1 MQNRKEILEMQ
12 LQLNTPIETYNV
24 NGKSVYVKR
33 DALMGDGEILPP
45 WGKLSALRNV
55 LLDVNPTKPLIHLSV
70 YGSWS
75 GWALS
80 QISKELGYEF
90 IMAYPKS
97 KKYPEYM
104 LEKVD
109 RTLPLKPNMM
119 SILYNKVGSIA
130 REKDYI
136 RLPYA
141 FDHSAYIDT
150 QRKRFREVKEKLDFD
165 HLVVSSGSG
174 VTCLGMLLE
183 HDPFPSLFEPDNKRT
198 FHTVCVSSES
208 SIKKKFSKYQIY
220 DTDNVEIVKSEFAFD
235 DKMEWYDTPFPCNEF
250 WDKKQWYWLEQNIE
264 KLKGKTLFWNI
275 GGSYLNSIK

>member
-1 MQNRKEILEMQ
+1 MEIKVD
-12 LQLNTPIETYNV
+12 TPIETYSV
-24 NGKSVYVKR
+24 GGKSVYVKR
-33 DALMGDGEILPP
+33 DDLMGDGKILPP
-45 WGKLSALRNV
+45 WGKLSALKNV

-109 RTLPLKPNMM
+109 KTLPLKPNMM
-119 SILYNKVGSIA
+119 SILYNKVGAIA

-174 VTCLGMLLE
+174 VTCLGFLLE
-183 HDPFPSLFEPDNKRT
+183 HEPFQSLFESNNKRT

-208 SIKKKFSKYQIY
+208 SIKKKFSKYQIH
-220 DTDNVEIVKSEFAFD
+220 DSNNIEIIKSEFAFD
-235 DKMEWYDTPFPCNEF
+235 DKMEWYNTPFPCNEF
-250 WDKKQWYWLEQNIE
+250 WDKKAWYWLEQNISKFE
-264 KLKGKTLFWNI
+264 GDILFWNL
-275 GGSYLNSIK
+275 GGNW

>member
-33 DALMGDGEILPP
+33 DDLMGDGEILPP

-150 QRKRFREVKEKLDFD
+150 QRKRFREVKEKLNFD

-250 WDKKQWYWLEQNIE
+250 WDKKAWYWLEQNIS
-264 KLKGKTLFWNI
+264 KFDGDILFWNI
-275 GGSYLNSIK
+275 GGNW

>member
-33 DALMGDGEILPP
+33 DDLMGDGEILPP

-250 WDKKQWYWLEQNIE
+250 WDKKAWYWLEQNIS
-264 KLKGKTLFWNI
+264 KFDGDILFWNI
-275 GGSYLNSIK
+275 GGNW

>member
-24 NGKSVYVKR
+24 DGKSVYVKR
-33 DALMGDGEILPP
+33 DDLMGDGEILPP

-250 WDKKQWYWLEQNIE
+250 WDKKAWYWLEQNIS
-264 KLKGKTLFWNI
+264 KFDGDILFWNI
-275 GGSYLNSIK
+275 GGNW

>member
-33 DALMGDGEILPP
+33 DDLMGDGEILPP

-119 SILYNKVGSIA
+119 SILYNKVCSIA

-235 DKMEWYDTPFPCNEF
+235 DKMEWYATPFPCNEF
-250 WDKKQWYWLEQNIE
+250 WDKKGWYWLDQNIS
-264 KLKGKTLFWNI
+264 KFDGDILFWNI
-275 GGSYLNSIK
+275 GGNW

>member
-1 MQNRKEILEMQ
+1 MEINN
-12 LQLNTPIETYNV
+12 NTPIETYNV
-24 NGKSVYVKR
+24 DGKSIYVKR
-33 DALMGDGEILPP
+33 DDLMGDGKTLPP

-80 QISKELGYEF
+80 EISKELGYEF

-97 KKYPEYM
+97 KKYPEFM

-150 QRKRFREVKEKLDFD
+150 QRKRFREVKKEINFD

-174 VTCLGMLLE
+174 VTCLGLLLE
-183 HDPFPSLFEPDNKRT
+183 HEPYQSLFEPNNKRT

-208 SIKKKFSKYQIY
+208 SIRKKFSKYQVHDSSNI
-220 DTDNVEIVKSEFAFD
+220 EIVKSEFAFD
-235 DKMEWYDTPFPCNEF
+235 DKMEWYNTPFPCNEF
-250 WDKKQWYWLEQNIE
+250 WDKKAWYWLEQNIS
-264 KLKGKTLFWNI
+264 KFKGDILFWNI
-275 GGSYLNSIK
+275 GGNW

>member
-33 DALMGDGEILPP
+33 DDLMGDGEILPP

-235 DKMEWYDTPFPCNEF
+235 DKMEWYNTPFPCNEF
-250 WDKKQWYWLEQNIE
+250 WDKKAWYWLEQNIS
-264 KLKGKTLFWNI
+264 KFDGDILFWNI
-275 GGSYLNSIK
+275 GGNW

>member
-33 DALMGDGEILPP
+33 DDLMGDGEILPP
-45 WGKLSALRNV
+45 WGKLSALRSV

-141 FDHSAYIDT
+141 FDHSAYIYT

-235 DKMEWYDTPFPCNEF
+235 DKMEWYNTPFPCNEF
-250 WDKKQWYWLEQNIE
+250 WDKKAWYWLEQNIS
-264 KLKGKTLFWNI
+264 KFDGDILFWNI
-275 GGSYLNSIK
+275 GGNW

>member
-33 DALMGDGEILPP
+33 DDLMGDGEILPP

-90 IMAYPKS
+90 IMAYHKS

-250 WDKKQWYWLEQNIE
+250 WDKKAWYWLEQNIS
-264 KLKGKTLFWNI
+264 KFDGDILFWNI
-275 GGSYLNSIK
+275 GGNW